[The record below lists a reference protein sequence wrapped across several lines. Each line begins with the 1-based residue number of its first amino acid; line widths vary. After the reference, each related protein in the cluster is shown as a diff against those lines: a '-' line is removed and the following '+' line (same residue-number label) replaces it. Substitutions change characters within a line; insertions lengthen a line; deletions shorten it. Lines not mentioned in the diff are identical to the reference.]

1 MKKLALLFILI
12 IASACRQGDVVEEP
26 ERLMSE
32 DDMVNALYDI
42 AVLQAMRSQGINSLR
57 ENKVDPK
64 AYIYKKYN
72 VDSLTFSQNHRYYAS
87 RLEQYEQ
94 MQKRVKEKIQA
105 EKSKLNPVAKVQDST
120 AVKK

>member
-105 EKSKLNPVAKVQDST
+105 EKSKLNPGAKVQDST